1 MENYT
6 YFVLGMLSIIFLFIV
21 AGMVWMIIRIIKH
34 SNSIRGIH
42 SDNIAGIYNTFNDVY
57 QQIER
62 NFELDNR
69 RIDGEIDRVNIEV
82 DSLRRYID
90 SRIDKLDSKLPTSKA
105 SA

>member
-1 MENYT
+1 MENYA

-42 SDNIAGIYNTFNDVY
+42 SDSITGIYNTFNDVY